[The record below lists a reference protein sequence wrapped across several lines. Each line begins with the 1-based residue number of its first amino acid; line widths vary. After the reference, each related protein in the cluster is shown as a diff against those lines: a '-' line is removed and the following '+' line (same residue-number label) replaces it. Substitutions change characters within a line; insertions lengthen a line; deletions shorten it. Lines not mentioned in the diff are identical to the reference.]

1 MSVDERVI
9 VRATNNLSFAGE
21 IVKDTNVSNGIL
33 LKPSKRSE
41 IKIWF
46 PKSEIECVIYPNGEV
61 KKGEDLIW

>member
-21 IVKDTNVSNGIL
+21 IIKDINVSNGIL
-33 LKPSKRSE
+33 LKPSQRSE

-46 PKSEIECVIYPNGEV
+46 PKSEIECVIYPNG
-61 KKGEDLIW
+61 KIQKGEDLIW